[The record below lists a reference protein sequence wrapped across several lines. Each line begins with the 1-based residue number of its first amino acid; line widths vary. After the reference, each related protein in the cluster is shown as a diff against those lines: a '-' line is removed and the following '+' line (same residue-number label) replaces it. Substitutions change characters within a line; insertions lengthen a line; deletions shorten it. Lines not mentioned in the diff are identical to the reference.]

1 MQSVVA
7 VIKCS
12 TVFYRNQRTERDL
25 KGLMRNIS
33 TKQSQLQV
41 SMAAGLGLEIYPCCK
56 VSCDF

>member
-12 TVFYRNQRTERDL
+12 IVFYRNQRTEREL
-25 KGLMRNIS
+25 NGLVRNIS
-33 TKQSQLQV
+33 TKQSQLQA
-41 SMAAGLGLEIYPCCK
+41 SMAARLGLEIYPCCK

>member
-1 MQSVVA
+1 MKSVVA
-7 VIKCS
+7 VIKYS
-12 TVFYRNQRTERDL
+12 TVFYQNQRTEREL